1 MRITSVIEHNGE
13 PALGIPYT
21 NTDGV
26 LFRIRVKALNT
37 GIILEGFHKAVT
49 GEDPGIIMLPH
60 ILKVDEQVACDVH
73 PVRMLDV
80 EKWYQSDECISL
92 LDYLAK
98 EDAPRGGPYELAEQV
113 SETPASETDNVSAED
128 QDHEQDHQDHEP
140 DNDPDVVQNEPELTT
155 LQVQILQELKQNGA
169 GTVAELIDR
178 LNMPGMQAAIRKNLH
193 ILMDDKHLIGK
204 RSSTQNGRPAQLWG
218 VM

>member
-26 LFRIRVKALNT
+26 LFRVRVKALNT

-73 PVRMLDV
+73 PVRMSDV
-80 EKWYQSDECISL
+80 EEWYGSDECISL
-92 LDYLAK
+92 LDFLASRDS
-98 EDAPRGGPYELAEQV
+98 EGPAPD
-113 SETPASETDNVSAED
+113 TDNTSAED
-128 QDHEQDHQDHEP
+128 QDHEQDQDQDHEP
-140 DNDPDVVQNEPELTT
+140 DVGQNEPELTT

-193 ILMDDKHLIGK
+193 ILMDEKHLISK
-204 RSSTQNGRPAQLWG
+204 RSSIQNGRPAQIWG

>member
-21 NTDGV
+21 NTEGV
-26 LFRIRVKALNT
+26 LFRVRVKALNT

-49 GEDPGIIMLPH
+49 GEDLGIIMLPH

-73 PVRMLDV
+73 PVRMSDV
-80 EKWYQSDECISL
+80 EEWYGSDECISL
-92 LDYLAK
+92 LDYLASRNS
-98 EDAPRGGPYELAEQV
+98 EGSAP
-113 SETPASETDNVSAED
+113 ETDNAPAED
-128 QDHEQDHQDHEP
+128 QDHEP
-140 DNDPDVVQNEPELTT
+140 DNGPGMGQNEPELTT
-155 LQVQILQELKQNGA
+155 LQCQILQELKENGE

-193 ILMDDKHLIGK
+193 ILMDEKHLIGK
-204 RSSTQNGRPAQLWG
+204 RSSTPNGRPAQLWG

>member
-1 MRITSVIEHNGE
+1 MRIATVIEHNGE

-26 LFRIRVKALNT
+26 LFRVRVKALNT

-73 PVRMLDV
+73 PVRMSDV
-80 EKWYQSDECISL
+80 EEWYGSDECISL
-92 LDYLAK
+92 LDFLASRDS
-98 EDAPRGGPYELAEQV
+98 EGPV
-113 SETPASETDNVSAED
+113 PDTDNTSAED

-140 DNDPDVVQNEPELTT
+140 DNGPGMDQNEPELTT
-155 LQVQILQELKQNGA
+155 LQVQILQELKENGE

-193 ILMDDKHLIGK
+193 ILMDEKHLVGK
-204 RSSTQNGRPAQLWG
+204 RSSTPNGRPVQLWG